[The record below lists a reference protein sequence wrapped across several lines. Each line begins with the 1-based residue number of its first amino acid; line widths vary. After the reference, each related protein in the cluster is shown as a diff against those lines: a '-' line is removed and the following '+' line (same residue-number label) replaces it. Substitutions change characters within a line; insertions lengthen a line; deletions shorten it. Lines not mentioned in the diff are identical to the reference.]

1 MRLFVTAPPG
11 TEALVADELRELGLA
26 QVKESV
32 AGVHTEGEIVD
43 AYRVCLWSRVASRVL
58 VFVAELPASEP
69 EALYAAARA
78 LPWTDHLTEHDTL
91 AVDVSGSSEHI
102 AHTGFAA
109 LKIKDAVVDHLRD
122 ATGARPSVDPE
133 NPGLRLNLHLRKDR
147 ALLAIDLAG
156 QALHRRGYRRAG
168 VEAPMKEN
176 LAAAVLLRARWPE
189 IASAEPGGAGLFD
202 PMCGSGTLL
211 IEGAWMAAD
220 IAPGLLRAERGSSA
234 WRAHEPDRWSALIE
248 EATARRDA
256 GLARLG
262 PIAGSDVDPA
272 AVAVAQE
279 CITRAGLEDHI
290 RVAQSQLADCRPNAP
305 TGLLVSN
312 PPYGARLGDPAEL
325 RPVYAGLGQLLK
337 EHFVGWEAALLLGEP
352 GLGRHLG
359 LRARR
364 RHTLHNGPIECKLL
378 RFEVAPQH
386 FEGAGSPRAASPES
400 QAFANRLRKNQKKL
414 KAWIARDKVEAY
426 RLYDADLPEYA
437 VVVDV
442 YGDHVHLQ
450 EYAPP
455 DTVDREKARARLR
468 DAVARTVE
476 VLEIPRGNVHVK
488 TRRRQRGKA
497 QYERV
502 SEVGVELKIQEGPAR
517 FWVNLTDYL
526 DTGLFLDH
534 RPTRRMVA
542 ELARGG
548 RLLNLF
554 CYTAS
559 ITVHAALAGARASTS
574 VDLSRT
580 YLDWA
585 ARNFALNRIDT
596 KRHELVQADC
606 TRWMSRQRPGEY
618 DVVFLDPPTFSTSKR
633 MEGTLDVQRDHV
645 ALIHAAMRLVAPD
658 GVLVF
663 STNRHKFRLAADELS
678 DLDVRDVTRD
688 TVPPDCAR
696 TPNVHRCWQ
705 LRRK

>member
-1 MRLFVTAPPG
+1 MRLFVTAPAG
-11 TEALVADELRELGLA
+11 TEALVVDELRALGLSE
-26 QVKESV
+26 VKQSV
-32 AGVHTEGEIVD
+32 AGVHARGEVVD
-43 AYRVCLWSRVASRVL
+43 AYRACLWSRVASRVL
-58 VFVAELPASEP
+58 VSVAELPAGDP
-69 EALYAAARA
+69 EQLYRGARELA
-78 LPWTDHLTEHDTL
+78 WTEHLSAEDTL
-91 AVDVSGSSEHI
+91 AVDVSGSSETI
-102 AHTGFAA
+102 GHTGFAA
-109 LKIKDAVVDHLRD
+109 LKVKDAVVDHLRA
-122 ATGARPSVDPE
+122 ATGARPNVDPE
-133 NPGLRLNLHLRKDR
+133 NPGLRLNLHLRKNR
-147 ALLAIDLAG
+147 ALLSIDLAG
-156 QALHRRGYRRAG
+156 QALHRRGYRRVG

-189 IASAEPGGAGLFD
+189 ISAAAPGEVGLFD

-220 IAPGLLRAERGSSA
+220 IAPGLLRAELGSPA
-234 WRAHEPDRWSALIE
+234 WRAHAPEAWEALLE
-248 EATARRDA
+248 EARARREA

-262 PIAGSDVDPA
+262 PVAGSDADPR
-272 AVAVAQE
+272 AVEVAGE
-279 CITRAGLEDHI
+279 CITVAGLEDRIVVSH
-290 RVAQSQLADCRPNAP
+290 AALAACRPNAP

-312 PPYGARLGDPAEL
+312 PPYGARLGEPAEL
-325 RPVYAGLGQLLK
+325 RPVYAALGQLL
-337 EHFVGWEAALLLGEP
+337 EDHFVGWEAALLLGEP

-378 RFEVAPQH
+378 RFEVAPQY
-386 FEGAGSPRAASPES
+386 FEGAGSPRPASPES
-400 QAFANRLRKNQKKL
+400 QAFANRLRKNRKKL
-414 KAWIARDKVEAY
+414 KAWIAREKVEAY

-476 VLEIPRGNVHVK
+476 VLEIPRENVHVK
-488 TRRRQRGKA
+488 TRKRQRGKA

-502 SEVGVELKIQEGPAR
+502 SEVGVELKIREGPAR

-542 ELARGG
+542 ELAHGG
-548 RLLNLF
+548 RLANLF

-559 ITVHAALAGARASTS
+559 ISVQAALAGARASTS

-585 ARNFALNRIDT
+585 ERNFELNRIDT
-596 KRHELVQADC
+596 QRHRLVQADC
-606 TRWMSRQRPGEY
+606 LRWMTKQRPGEY

-645 ALIHAAMRLVAPD
+645 ALIHDAMRLVAPG

-663 STNRHKFRLAADELS
+663 STNRQKFKLADDELS

-688 TVPPDCAR
+688 TVPPDYAR
-696 TPNVHRCWQ
+696 TPKVHRCWQ
-705 LRRK
+705 LRRR